1 MAFLQRIRFSKHLI
15 SYELKVKTII
25 YLFLIFLLNEKL
37 SSQSQSGYKIVPIP
51 GNINT
56 QMQEF
61 GPSLTSDGK
70 TLYFYSKR
78 NSQYTDIYKSKL
90 VNGRW
95 TTPIEVSEV
104 NSPYDDQSPY
114 VFGDESFMIFSSNRD
129 GSFEF
134 RLSNGQ
140 VGISR
145 DLYYSEKVDGEWSIP
160 ATLSD
165 LINTDE
171 MEENPFLAGE
181 YLYFTRYPFGDTS
194 QAKIFRSRV
203 YENNFLAPEEL
214 PYPINQ
220 RNTSNIAAIV
230 SPDGKYLYF
239 SSNRPGGYG
248 GYDLYRSKILPNG
261 KFGEP
266 ENLGDEIN
274 TEGNEAYLIINPLDN
289 SFIFCRK
296 KPDENYDMY
305 VAKQTEELKPKEIE
319 PPPALAIKPNLPV
332 EKNKSTSKILPLLPK
347 TTSPENE
354 NKLSQKEMKSQVEE
368 DKIIIQKRIDKDI
381 ENINE
386 AIKDKKKITLNS
398 INFEMNSPFLLRESF
413 PTLNALSDILLNNP
427 EIKIKV
433 TGHTDLTGDLEANKK
448 LSWDRAESV
457 RKFLVTKGVDSK
469 KILID
474 GKGSTQPL
482 VNSTSPEASKVNRRT
497 EFEVLE
503 N

>member
-1 MAFLQRIRFSKHLI
+1 MLLKLFSYITILIILNNSLFSQTSSRF
-15 SYELKVKTII
+15 
-25 YLFLIFLLNEKL
+25 
-37 SSQSQSGYKIVPIP
+37 QIVPIP
-51 GNINT
+51 GNVNT
-56 QMQEF
+56 PMQEF
-61 GPSLTSDGK
+61 GPSLTADGK

-95 TTPIEVSEV
+95 STPSEVKEV

-129 GSFEF
+129 GSYEF

-171 MEENPFLAGE
+171 MEENPFYSGD

-194 QAKIFRSRV
+194 QAKIFRSKV
-203 YENNFLAPEEL
+203 YDNNFLAPEEL
-214 PYPINQ
+214 PSPINQ
-220 RNTSNIAAIV
+220 RNSSNIAAIV

-239 SSNRPGGYG
+239 SSNRSGGFG
-248 GYDLYRSKILPNG
+248 GYDIYRSKILPNG
-261 KFGEP
+261 NFGEP
-266 ENLGDEIN
+266 ENLGNEIN
-274 TEGNEAYLIINPLDN
+274 TEGNEAYLIINPVDN

-296 KPDENYDMY
+296 KQDENYDMF
-305 VAKQTEELKPKEIE
+305 VAKQIEAPKSKEVETPVI
-319 PPPALAIKPNLPV
+319 AINPNFPI
-332 EKNKSTSKILPLLPK
+332 EKNKNSKNISPLLPK
-347 TTSPENE
+347 NE
-354 NKLSQKEMKSQVEE
+354 TEEKELNSSKKETKNQIEE
-368 DKIIIQKRIDKDI
+368 DLIVIQKRIDRDI
-381 ENINE
+381 EKINE

-398 INFEMNSPFLLRESF
+398 INFETNSPFLLRESY
-413 PTLNALSDILLNNP
+413 PTLNALSDILLKNP
-427 EIKIKV
+427 DIKIKV

-457 RKFLVTKGVDSK
+457 RKYLVSKGVETK
-469 KILID
+469 KIIID

-482 VNSTSPEASKVNRRT
+482 VNSPSPEASKINRRT

-503 N
+503 